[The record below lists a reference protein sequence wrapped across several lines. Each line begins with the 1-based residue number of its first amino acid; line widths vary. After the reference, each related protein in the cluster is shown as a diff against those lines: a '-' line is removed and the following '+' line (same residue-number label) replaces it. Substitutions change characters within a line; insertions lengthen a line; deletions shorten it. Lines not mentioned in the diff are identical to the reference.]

1 MPADVFHAAVTLPLA
16 TARQIIAATL
26 AEGEARELQPLT
38 VAVLDAGGHLVALER
53 ADGAGLM
60 RPEVALGKARA
71 ALGIGIDSGT
81 IGARNEGRDAFLAA
95 VAVASG
101 GTFVPVPGGVLVLD
115 DQSRM
120 IGAVG
125 VSGDASDQDAA
136 CACAGIETAG
146 LRAGLDAAG

>member
-1 MPADVFHAAVTLPLA
+1 MPADVFHAVVTLPLDD
-16 TARQIIAATL
+16 ARKIIAATM
-26 AEGEARELQPLT
+26 AEGEARKLQPLT
-38 VAVLDAGGHLVALER
+38 VVVLDAGGNVVSMDR
-53 ADGAGLM
+53 ADGAGMM
-60 RPEVALGKARA
+60 RTEVALGKARA

-81 IGARNEGRDAFLAA
+81 IGARNQGRDAFLAA

-115 DQSRM
+115 ARKRM

-136 CACAGIETAG
+136 CAVAGIEAAG
-146 LRAGLDAAG
+146 LAAGLDAAG